1 MFSFLCSWDDSSS
14 VSSGL
19 SDTLDNL
26 STDDLNTASSVSSY
40 SNITASSRKNTHA
53 QVSSFVAI
61 CCNIPI
67 QDRKSLVSMHLN
79 EWGIHI
85 LQNPLLHLDARS
97 HRLHWPN
104 LGLWADILNSLLP
117 GFVSL
122 LKVVAG
128 ETQLCPPWVSSPGP
142 SPCCTLTQSKHNM
155 IGSVIMDFYSFQ
167 LIWSISS
174 NRQHNKK

>member
-53 QVSSFVAI
+53 QVSSFLAI

-104 LGLWADILNSLLP
+104 LGHSKFPAPRICVTAEGGGWWDPALPTLGEQPRPKPLLHP
-117 GFVSL
+117 NTKQTQYDWICDHGL
-122 LKVVAG
+122 LLISAHL
-128 ETQLCPPWVSSPGP
+128 EHLFQQITQ
-142 SPCCTLTQSKHNM
+142 
-155 IGSVIMDFYSFQ
+155 
-167 LIWSISS
+167 
-174 NRQHNKK
+174 